1 MNLLEIQRRMA
12 EDVRRPLTPDF
23 GMQRE
28 TESGASTQEL
38 AASYITPNPLLT
50 SFERLEIYNRQYW
63 FRLTDAVSDDFPALN
78 AMLGAKRFNALVLAY
93 IRENPSTSWTLR
105 DLGGKLPDWLANHPE
120 HTGRRHVLAIDI
132 ARLEWAYVEAY
143 DCEKVAPLSAEDIQ
157 GLGPEGQ
164 IALQPHIQ
172 LLELRYPVDELVMA
186 VHRNTPESDIV
197 SNAAT
202 ERKQRNKVSLPP
214 MRRTPIFLAVHR
226 FDDQVYY
233 RSIDREAFR
242 MLSAL
247 RNGSSISDA
256 IESTFSGSDFD
267 EEQLAMKIQ
276 EYFTHAAQLGW
287 FCLKGENGGSLRGN
301 RRELGHNALSVPE
314 LDRDKDEIRRVR
326 SILSTTETLGR

>member
-1 MNLLEIQRRMA
+1 MNLLEIQHRMLDA
-12 EDVRRPLTPDF
+12 VMQPLTNDEQ
-23 GMQRE
+23 MQPHTRDGR
-28 TESGASTQEL
+28 SMHDV
-38 AASYITPNPLLT
+38 AAEFIKPNDRLS

-186 VHRNTPESDIV
+186 VHRDAPETDIV
-197 SNAAT
+197 SNAAMG
-202 ERKQRNKVSLPP
+202 RKQRNKVPLH
-214 MRRTPIFLAVHR
+214 V
-226 FDDQVYY
+226 
-233 RSIDREAFR
+233 R
-242 MLSAL
+242 M
-247 RNGSSISDA
+247 
-256 IESTFSGSDFD
+256 
-267 EEQLAMKIQ
+267 
-276 EYFTHAAQLGW
+276 
-287 FCLKGENGGSLRGN
+287 
-301 RRELGHNALSVPE
+301 
-314 LDRDKDEIRRVR
+314 
-326 SILSTTETLGR
+326 

>member
-1 MNLLEIQRRMA
+1 MA

-23 GMQRE
+23 EMQQE
-28 TESGASTQEL
+28 TESGASTKEL
-38 AASYITPNPLLT
+38 AASYIAPNALLT

-63 FRLTDAVSDDFPALN
+63 FRLIDAVSDDFPALN
-78 AMLGAKRFNALVLAY
+78 AMLGAKRFNSLVPAY

-105 DLGGKLPDWLANHPE
+105 DLSSKLPEWLTRHPE
-120 HTGRRHVLAIDI
+120 FTGKRHLLAIDI

-143 DCEKVAPLSAEDIQ
+143 DRKKIAPLGAEDIQ
-157 GLGPEGQ
+157 ELGPDAR

-186 VHRNTPESDIV
+186 VHRAAPETDIV
-197 SNAAT
+197 SNAAMAK
-202 ERKQRNKVSLPP
+202 KQRNRIPLPP

-233 RSIDREAFR
+233 RRVECEAYR

-256 IESTFSGSDFD
+256 IEIAFSGSDFA
-267 EEQLAMKIQ
+267 EAHLAMKVQ

-287 FCLKGENGGSLRGN
+287 FCRAL
-301 RRELGHNALSVPE
+301 ELQS
-314 LDRDKDEIRRVR
+314 
-326 SILSTTETLGR
+326 